1 MASPDTDQTASNV
14 EEGAGMGNGH
24 AHGGPALPHSAH
36 AGHAGHAGHAS
47 HAVHTPMSIAQVS
60 DSATGQPVPADGVAV
75 VDTDPTETTE
85 WLDSLRY
92 VINSRGP
99 DRAAYLLH
107 AIEQEAYRLGVPIP
121 FSTTTPYINTIPA
134 EEQPPFPGNREIE
147 RRIKSIIRWNAMA
160 MVVRANR
167 EDKSIGGHISTFASS
182 ATLVEVAMNHFIRGR
197 GKDFSGDQ
205 VYFQG
210 HASPGIYSRAFLE
223 GRLTEKHL
231 ENFRRELSDGGGL
244 SSYPHPWLMPEF
256 WEFPTVSM
264 GLGPLMAIYQARFN
278 KYLQDRGIKDTSN
291 QHVWCFIGDGE
302 CDEPETLGAIS
313 LAAREKLDNLVF
325 VINCNLQRLDGPVR
339 GNGKI
344 IQELEGVFRG
354 AGWNVIKV
362 IWGDEWDAL
371 LAKDEK
377 GKLVKRMDEVVDGQY
392 QKYVVMPGGYIRE
405 HFFGA
410 DPELAEMVTHLS
422 DEKLKKLRRGGH
434 DPEKV
439 YAAYDAA
446 MKCHGKPTVVIAK
459 TIKGYGLGEVGE
471 GRNVTHQQ
479 KKLNEEEL
487 RAFRTRFGIPI
498 SDDEV
503 AKAPFYRPADDSPE
517 IRYLRERREA
527 LGGAVPSRPKKSPL
541 LKTPALSEY
550 MGFIEKSAGRE
561 VSTTTGVVTLM
572 ASLLKDKTIGK
583 YIVPIVPDESRTFGM
598 DPLFKQCGIYAHGG
612 QLYEPVDSDQLLY
625 YREAKD
631 GQILEEGI
639 TEAGSISSF
648 IAAGTSYASHGVP
661 MIPIFIYYSM
671 FGFQRIGDEIWAAC
685 DCRAR
690 GFLLGGTAGRTTLAG
705 EGLQHQDGNSQL
717 FAIAYP
723 TVKVYDPAFVYEA
736 TAIMLDGMDR
746 MYAKGEDWIY
756 YITVYNENYV
766 MPPMPPDCVEGILK
780 GMYRLREVTASA
792 SSLPPLPH
800 VNLLG
805 SGAILREVIRA
816 AELLAEHW
824 GIASTVWSVTS
835 WKELRREA
843 QECRRWNMLHPE
855 ATPRRSYLETVVA
868 DADGLF
874 VAASDHVRAVPEQ
887 LDPWIPGGLFA
898 MGTDGFGRSDTRGPL
913 RRHFEVD
920 AECIAVGTLSRLS
933 ATGAIA
939 PHVVAEAIRR
949 LGIDPDK
956 LDAAS
961 A

>member
-1 MASPDTDQTASNV
+1 MPSPETDQAARDSLDPSGKANGSAGLPR
-14 EEGAGMGNGH
+14 GAH
-24 AHGGPALPHSAH
+24 
-36 AGHAGHAGHAS
+36 
-47 HAVHTPMSIAQVS
+47 VPMAIGQVG
-60 DSATGQPVPADGVAV
+60 DGATGQPELADGVSSIDA
-75 VDTDPTETTE
+75 DPTETRE

-92 VINSRGP
+92 VINSRGGE
-99 DRAAYLLH
+99 RAAYLLH

-121 FSTTTPYINTIPA
+121 FSATTPYINTIPVDR
-134 EEQPPFPGNREIE
+134 QPPFPGNRDIE

-197 GKDFSGDQ
+197 SDNFTGDQ

-210 HASPGIYSRAFLE
+210 HASPGIYARAFVE
-223 GRLTEKHL
+223 GRISEKQL
-231 ENFRRELSDGGGL
+231 ENFRRELAEGGGL
-244 SSYPHPWLMPEF
+244 SSYPHPWLMPGF

-278 KYLQDRGIKDTSN
+278 KYLQDRGIKDTSQ

-302 CDEPETLGAIS
+302 TDEPETLGSIS
-313 LAAREKLDNLVF
+313 LAAREQLDNLVF

-362 IWGDEWDAL
+362 IWGDEWDPL
-371 LAKDEK
+371 LDKDEE
-377 GKLVKRMDEVVDGQY
+377 GLLVKRMNEVVDGQY
-392 QKYVVMPGGYIRE
+392 QKYVVMPGGYIRD

-410 DPELAEMVTHLS
+410 DPRLMEMVSHLS

-439 YAAYDAA
+439 YAAYAAA
-446 MKCHGKPTVVIAK
+446 MQCHGKPTVIIAK

-487 RAFRTRFGIPI
+487 RAFRSRFGIPI

-503 AKAPFYRPADDSPE
+503 AKAPFYKPSEDSE
-517 IRYLRERREA
+517 EMRYLRERREA
-527 LGGAVPSRPKKSPL
+527 LGGYVPTRPVG
-541 LKTPALSEY
+541 TPKLETPKLADYL
-550 MGFIEKSAGRE
+550 GFIEKSAGRE
-561 VSTTTGVVTLM
+561 VSTTTGAVTLM
-572 ASLLKDKTIGK
+572 SSLLKDKHVGR

-598 DPLFKQCGIYAHGG
+598 DPLFKQCGIYAHAG

-639 TEAGSISSF
+639 TEAGSMSSF
-648 IAAGTSYASHGVP
+648 VAAGTAYASHGVP

-671 FGFQRIGDEIWAAC
+671 FGFQRIGDLIWAAC
-685 DCRAR
+685 DCRAK

-705 EGLQHQDGNSQL
+705 EGLQHQDGHSHL
-717 FAIAYP
+717 FAMAYP
-723 TVKVYDPAFVYEA
+723 TVRAYDPAFVYE
-736 TAIMLDGMDR
+736 TTVIMLDGMER

-756 YITVYNENYV
+756 YITVYNENYE
-766 MPPMPPDCVEGILK
+766 MPPMPPGCEEGILK
-780 GMYRLREVTASA
+780 GMYRLKDVAAKGTPVAEG
-792 SSLPPLPH
+792 LPP
-800 VNLLG
+800 VQLLG

-816 AELLAEHW
+816 ADLLAEHW
-824 GIASTVWSVTS
+824 GVASTVWSVTS

-843 QECRRWNMLHPE
+843 QACRRWNMLHPE
-855 ATPRRSYLETVVA
+855 ESPRTSYLESLVGGV
-868 DADGLF
+868 GGVF
-874 VAASDHVRAVPEQ
+874 VAASDHVRAVQEQ
-887 LDPWIPGGLFA
+887 LDPWIPGGVFA
-898 MGTDGFGRSDTRGPL
+898 LGTDGFGRSETRGPL

-920 AECIAVGTLSRLS
+920 AECIAIGALWRL
-933 ATGAIA
+933 AETGGIGR
-939 PHVVAEAIRR
+939 HVVAEAIQR
-949 LGIDPDK
+949 LGINPDK
-956 LDAAS
+956 IDAAL